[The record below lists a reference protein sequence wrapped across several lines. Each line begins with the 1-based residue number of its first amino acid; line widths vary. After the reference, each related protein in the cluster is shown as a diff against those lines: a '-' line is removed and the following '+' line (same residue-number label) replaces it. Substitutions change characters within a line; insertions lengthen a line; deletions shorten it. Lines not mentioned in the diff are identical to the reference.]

1 MEVEGSGRPRGLRG
15 PRGTRRDRLRLRSG
29 PIRAGSCP
37 FVSLPSPSSWPT
49 STERP
54 RRDDLGASDLM
65 NQLVR
70 HELFAI
76 DVQRDGQ
83 EEEDH
88 AEEDRHVGVRLA
100 VLESG
105 QDLQRNDDR
114 EDAEPYDADN
124 EACEGEGGHRTS
136 ARGVGPDDLGHGS
149 PLRTCSRWSVWCRL
163 DDLIKK

>member
-1 MEVEGSGRPRGLRG
+1 
-15 PRGTRRDRLRLRSG
+15 
-29 PIRAGSCP
+29 
-37 FVSLPSPSSWPT
+37 
-49 STERP
+49 
-54 RRDDLGASDLM
+54 M

-149 PLRTCSRWSVWCRL
+149 PLRTCSRCSGWCRL
-163 DDLIKK
+163 ADVITKYAIMTQSARAART